1 MSSTKILVPIALT
14 CAVAFGAAAYSY
26 QSRSV
31 AQATP
36 AVEIKLVTP
45 AANVS
50 APVPSGGG
58 DAMVSPASWQQWPS
72 VVDY

>member
-1 MSSTKILVPIALT
+1 MSSTKIVVPIALT
-14 CAVAFGAAAYSY
+14 CAVVLGAATYSY
-26 QSRSV
+26 YSRSV

-45 AANVS
+45 AATAL
-50 APVPSGGG
+50 APVPSGGD

-72 VVDY
+72 VIDY